1 MARNPPP
8 PIYDIDGEVDICGQ
22 AGVFMEYDTADD
34 VICSENREQVE
45 ESVVG

>member
-1 MARNPPP
+1 MARSPP
-8 PIYDIDGEVDICGQ
+8 GEVDICGQ